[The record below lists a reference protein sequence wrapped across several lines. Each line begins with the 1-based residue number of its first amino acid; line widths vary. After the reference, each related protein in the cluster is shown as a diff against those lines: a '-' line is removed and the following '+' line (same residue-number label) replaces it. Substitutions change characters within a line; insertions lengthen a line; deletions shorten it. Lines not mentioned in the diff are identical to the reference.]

1 MRQHLGGLQFP
12 GMPARGFLRRPF
24 QNIGNHTEIVF
35 GIRLIDTNHGAG
47 VIFYLSQQGIDD
59 FHIRSMSVYEYD
71 LVETVVDQGADN
83 IIVQVSESFGSDR
96 NGTQPQSRRPHMMR
110 AVADPGFRG
119 IENLGFLGRPIGDF
133 PGRDHVG
140 EQRTMVG
147 VLFQAG
153 DRHHDDVFFFQ
164 ILLDVY
170 IG

>member
-1 MRQHLGGLQFP
+1 
-12 GMPARGFLRRPF
+12 
-24 QNIGNHTEIVF
+24 
-35 GIRLIDTNHGAG
+35 
-47 VIFYLSQQGIDD
+47 
-59 FHIRSMSVYEYD
+59 MSVYEYD

-140 EQRTMVG
+140 AASDSNFNPRNTQCIPVVKIFAFLE
-147 VLFQAG
+147 LE
-153 DRHHDDVFFFQ
+153 
-164 ILLDVY
+164 
-170 IG
+170 